1 MPTIR
6 EVAKHAGVAPITV
19 SRVINKSGYV
29 SQEVR
34 ERVETAIADLHYIPN
49 AIGTS
54 LRSSQTHILALILS
68 DITNPFWTTL
78 ARGVEDVANESGY
91 YVVLCNTDESQ
102 AKLDQYVTV
111 MLKKRV
117 DGFLLVPAEDTPHTI
132 QTILRQGIPLVVLDR
147 QVPGQAIDIVRGD
160 SEGGAYQL
168 TRHLLEQGHRHI
180 AIIAGQRHVT
190 TSIDRVAG
198 YRRAMLEAGLKVKES
213 QIYWGKFDQSHGY
226 NAAQQVLK
234 SSPRP
239 TALVTGNNFI
249 AVGVMHALRG
259 AGIQVPQ
266 GMAVVT
272 FDDFPTNLIIDPFLT
287 SAAQPAYEMGY
298 RATRLLL
305 SRVTAQDPAPCQE
318 IVFPVEIII
327 RDSSRFTLPRHEPMG
342 RTR

>member
-6 EVAKHAGVAPITV
+6 EVAKRAGVAPITV
-19 SRVINKSGYV
+19 SRVINESGYV
-29 SQEVR
+29 SQGVR
-34 ERVETAIADLHYIPN
+34 ERVEKAIAELHYIPN
-49 AIGTS
+49 ALGTS

-78 ARGVEDVANESGY
+78 ARGVEDAANESGY

-102 AKLDQYVTV
+102 AKLDQYVNV

-117 DGFLLVPAEDTPHTI
+117 DGFLLVPADDTPHTI
-132 QTILRQGIPLVVLDR
+132 QTIIRQAVPLVVLDR
-147 QVPGQAIDIVRGD
+147 QVPGQAADIVRGD
-160 SEGGAYQL
+160 SESGAYQL

-180 AIIAGQRHVT
+180 AVIAGQRHVT
-190 TSIDRVAG
+190 TSIDRVDG
-198 YRRAMLEAGLKVKES
+198 YRRAMQEAGLKVEET
-213 QIYWGKFDQSHGY
+213 QIYWGKYDQSHGY
-226 NAAQQVLK
+226 NATQQMLK

-249 AVGVMHALRG
+249 AVGAMHALRG

-266 GMAVVT
+266 GMAIVT
-272 FDDFPTNLIIDPFLT
+272 FDDFPTDLTIDPFLT

-298 RATRLLL
+298 RATQLLL
-305 SRVTAQDPAPCQE
+305 ARVLEHNSDPCQE
-318 IVFPVEIII
+318 IIFPVEIII
-327 RDSSRFTLPRHEPMG
+327 RDSSRYALPNKESIR